1 MRINDLMFMFLC
13 RTITIIDAQLQT
25 EITKMIREEFGD
37 RDLTRQVGWVRD
49 CLQKRDLMT
58 VFRLEGKNSAKDIDI
73 AILQALL
80 KGIAFIVSE
89 WYRLAKNE
97 ITLFCSFNNFFLITG
112 EKNKLTS
119 IKHY

>member
-1 MRINDLMFMFLC
+1 MFLC

-89 WYRLAKNE
+89 WYRLAKNK
-97 ITLFCSFNNFFLITG
+97 ITLFCSFNNFF
-112 EKNKLTS
+112 
-119 IKHY
+119 